1 MTQANFFARI
11 YRLDESSQANWAP
24 FITRPGIVTV
34 PGVTETVTEE
44 LAREYTTALFK
55 PLEYYRL
62 EKAKEELG
70 TDGSIVMVSDN
81 MNFQVLKINKGRS
94 RTHVIPTFQSRQQKS
109 MVSKLALYV
118 QPLATWQD
126 ITESGEIH
134 VYAADDPYWC
144 EPRDIANFTDMRQKL
159 QICRSVTASTHA
171 QCQALGDI
179 QQCKPEYSAL
189 TDSQC
194 PTLVVLQALKQLGWK
209 QRPSGICLHEANN
222 QMVKLCD
229 SRGGVA
235 SKFYLQCLLDLPRSL
250 TFSSRIPSNCRQSFY
265 KCILA
270 GKVTNPEMTDKQC
283 RAALMDKP
291 VEAIA
296 SIELPALEQEQPLPL
311 ALEDHPMAP
320 VGGGEDGFI
329 VKEESKS
336 IIIPKAKGGGKG
348 PAVKGFLPA
357 PGPEVLESSAGS
369 EPVVAIVAAE
379 ASVGDGLRPLGPW
392 AGAPFG
398 SPLKSLEGAKT

>member
-1 MTQANFFARI
+1 
-11 YRLDESSQANWAP
+11 
-24 FITRPGIVTV
+24 
-34 PGVTETVTEE
+34 
-44 LAREYTTALFK
+44 
-55 PLEYYRL
+55 
-62 EKAKEELG
+62 
-70 TDGSIVMVSDN
+70 
-81 MNFQVLKINKGRS
+81 
-94 RTHVIPTFQSRQQKS
+94 
-109 MVSKLALYV
+109 
-118 QPLATWQD
+118 
-126 ITESGEIH
+126 
-134 VYAADDPYWC
+134 
-144 EPRDIANFTDMRQKL
+144 
-159 QICRSVTASTHA
+159 
-171 QCQALGDI
+171 
-179 QQCKPEYSAL
+179 
-189 TDSQC
+189 
-194 PTLVVLQALKQLGWK
+194 
-209 QRPSGICLHEANN
+209 
-222 QMVKLCD
+222 MVKLCD
-229 SRGGVA
+229 SSGGVA

-250 TFSSRIPSNCRQSFY
+250 TLSSRIPSNCRQSFY

-283 RAALMDKP
+283 RAALMGKP

-348 PAVKGFLPA
+348 PAVKAFLPA

-379 ASVGDGLRPLGPW
+379 ASVGDGLRPLGQPGPLGWGPPLGVPW
-392 AGAPFG
+392 